1 MADGSTT
8 QLHTQRMLI
17 GGELVEGARTFPVLN
32 PATEEVIG
40 TAPDCDEEQLEEA
53 ICVAE
58 EARGGAGAQPDP
70 EMYYSLKY
78 CH

>member
-1 MADGSTT
+1 MSNPKE
-8 QLHTQRMLI
+8 QQREPD
-17 GGELVEGARTFPVLN
+17 ELDLDAETVKDLE
-32 PATEEVIG
+32 
-40 TAPDCDEEQLEEA
+40 PDEKS
-53 ICVAE
+53 AE